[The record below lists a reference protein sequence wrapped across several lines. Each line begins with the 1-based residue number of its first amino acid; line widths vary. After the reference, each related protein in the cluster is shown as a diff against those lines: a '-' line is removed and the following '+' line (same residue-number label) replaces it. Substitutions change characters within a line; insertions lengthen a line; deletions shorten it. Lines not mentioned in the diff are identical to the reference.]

1 MWMTNGERCYARWLH
16 KGSLIESPYLFFGHD
31 PLEILV
37 LIFDA
42 VPWPSIRFH
51 WQIRQDGADI
61 LLLDNPATL
70 WLLRLVMH
78 VLIYPENVRHR
89 LGPPIEQVQ

>member
-1 MWMTNGERCYARWLH
+1 MWMASGERCYARWLR
-16 KGSLIESPYLFFGHD
+16 KGGLIESPYLFFGHD

-37 LIFDA
+37 LTFDA
-42 VPWPSIRFH
+42 VPWPSIRFD
-51 WQIRQDGADI
+51 WQTRHDGADI

>member
-1 MWMTNGERCYARWLH
+1 MDDERRAVLRPVAPQ
-16 KGSLIESPYLFFGHD
+16 GGLIESPYLFFGHD
-31 PLEILV
+31 PLETLV
-37 LIFDA
+37 LTFDA

-51 WQIRQDGADI
+51 WQTRQDGADI

-78 VLIYPENVRHR
+78 VLIYPENVRHP
-89 LGPPIEQVQ
+89 LGPPIEQVL